1 MRTTSYIN
9 KQKLMHV
16 GKTLRYSLYVITH
29 PLDGFW
35 DLTHEK
41 RGSIAAANIIILLA
55 LLTRILRL
63 QFTSS
68 IFVKIIW
75 EYVNIIEIILG
86 FLIPI
91 ILGCVANWGLTTL
104 FNGKG
109 TMKQIYMAIGYSLTP
124 YVLIQLPLI
133 FISNLMTVEE
143 AAFYYYL
150 TSFSEIWCGMLI
162 LCAVMMIHDY
172 TLGKAIATLLATIVG
187 MMLIIF
193 VILLFFS
200 LVTDAA
206 AYFVSLYKE
215 IVFRFY

>member
-1 MRTTSYIN
+1 MSVITYVN
-9 KQKLMHV
+9 KQKLTHI

-41 RGSIAAANIIILLA
+41 RGSIAAANIIIFLA
-55 LLTRILRL
+55 LLTRILKL
-63 QFTSS
+63 QFTSF
-68 IFVKIIW
+68 IFVKVIW

-91 ILGCVANWGLTTL
+91 VLGCIANWGLTTL

-109 TMKQIYMAIGYSLTP
+109 TMKQIYMAIGYALTP
-124 YVLIQLPLI
+124 YALIQLPLI
-133 FISNLMTVEE
+133 FISNLMTVDE
-143 AAFYYYL
+143 AAFYLYL
-150 TSFSEIWCGMLI
+150 TNFSQIWCGMLI
-162 LCAVMMIHDY
+162 ICAVMMIHNY
-172 TLGKAIATLLATIVG
+172 TLGKAILTILATIVG
-187 MMLIIF
+187 MMLIVF

-215 IVFRFY
+215 IAFRFY